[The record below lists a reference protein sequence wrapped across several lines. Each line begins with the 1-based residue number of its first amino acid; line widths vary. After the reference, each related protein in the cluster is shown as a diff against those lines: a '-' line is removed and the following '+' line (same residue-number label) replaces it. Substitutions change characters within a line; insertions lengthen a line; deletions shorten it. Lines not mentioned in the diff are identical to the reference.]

1 MSMISSIKVL
11 NFDKKNRK
19 SFWVLPYACVSDT
32 THLDFQATIMFP
44 ILRVDF
50 RFCFP
55 KLISTAIRSISMARS
70 IDVHQMI
77 ENQWGYALFH
87 YALRIRRIAI
97 FAGPDKFS
105 PPLLLASVAR
115 NRFFGINLSMVL
127 TPHRLKRYT
136 MGDCYVAFALCLRWN
151 VLTLRDIWTRNI
163 LAGACPRS
171 IRSMFVTRCICVS
184 IRIPSAKIRTK
195 MPCRHVFVKNNVTY
209 MHFSF
214 IFLAASPFSITF
226 SIPLLPSSCFFVTLV
241 PKHRDKSKARLAYGT

>member
-32 THLDFQATIMFP
+32 THLDFLATIRFP

-97 FAGPDKFS
+97 FAGPDKF
-105 PPLLLASVAR
+105 LRHFYNLASAAR
-115 NRFFGINLSMVL
+115 NRFFDIDLSMVVI
-127 TPHRLKRYT
+127 PHRLRRYT
-136 MGDCYVAFALCLRWN
+136 MGDCYAAFALRLRWN
-151 VLTLRDIWTRNI
+151 VLTLRDIWKRNI
-163 LAGACPRS
+163 LAGAYVFLLLKFPPNGIWNS
-171 IRSMFVTRCICVS
+171 EIDTIDVSDSCICLNLW
-184 IRIPSAKIRTK
+184 
-195 MPCRHVFVKNNVTY
+195 CFEL
-209 MHFSF
+209 
-214 IFLAASPFSITF
+214 FLS
-226 SIPLLPSSCFFVTLV
+226 
-241 PKHRDKSKARLAYGT
+241 GTTDDP